1 MSQSAMPPPRNEAT
15 SEEDSADNLV
25 NDRGVNSMSSPL
37 SSPQR
42 QPSIQHPMSLSLS
55 STTAVPLPPQGPPPF
70 PSSSAGSTPTG
81 APSAGETNSPSPS
94 LYPVSLSSPV
104 NGGSSSRKRDDGECM
119 GWAPTLPLSSSTTRQ
134 SAPTTPRGSGSSA
147 TSPTGQNAAN
157 QLPRT
162 LTSPSAQS
170 RMESLRNWGIST
182 YKCTRQ
188 MVFEKLGKTA
198 RTVDAE
204 LEAQIELVRDTQR
217 KYANVLR
224 LSRALTSH
232 FYHVVQTQHALGE
245 SFSELAQKSPELR
258 EEFVWNAEA
267 QRRLTRNGETL
278 LHALHFF
285 VSSVATLTN
294 RTIEDTLLTV
304 RHYEAARIEYDAYRA
319 DLESA
324 MQAASQAPASAPPPL
339 GGGGQPVGA
348 GSGSP
353 GAAAANSRLED
364 AQRQYDAQRA
374 AFERLR
380 SDVSVKLRFLDEN
393 RIKVMHKQLLLFHNA
408 ISAYFSGNQQA
419 LEATLRQFNI
429 KASQSPSA
437 GSPSWLEGH
446 SP

>member
-1 MSQSAMPPPRNEAT
+1 MSQSTMPPPRNDAA
-15 SEEDSADNLV
+15 SEDDSTDNLV
-25 NDRGVNSMSSPL
+25 NERSGNSVPSPL
-37 SSPQR
+37 STPQR
-42 QPSIQHPMSLSLS
+42 QTPIQHPMSLNL
-55 STTAVPLPPQGPPPF
+55 TNTAVPLPPQGPPPF
-70 PSSSAGSTPTG
+70 PSSSASSTPTG
-81 APSAGETNSPSPS
+81 APNNTGEPNSPGPS
-94 LYPVSLSSPV
+94 LYPVSLSSPI
-104 NGGSSSRKRDDGECM
+104 NGSSSNRKREDGECM
-119 GWAPTLPLSSSTTRQ
+119 GWAPTLPPSSSTTRH
-134 SAPTTPRGSGSSA
+134 SAPTTPRGSGPSASSP
-147 TSPTGQNAAN
+147 SGQNAAN

-162 LTSPSAQS
+162 LASPSAQS

-232 FYHVVQTQHALGE
+232 FYHVHALGE

-324 MQAASQAPASAPPPL
+324 MQTASQAPASAPPPL

-348 GSGSP
+348 GSNSSSA
-353 GAAAANSRLED
+353 AAAANSRLEE

-380 SDVSVKLRFLDEN
+380 SDVS
-393 RIKVMHKQLLLFHNA
+393 IKVMRKQLLLFHNA

-429 KASQSPSA
+429 KASQTASA